1 MPKEINDVDRFVML
15 ANSREVIEMRVKRVK
30 DVVKLKLRTSKS
42 LYTLKLD
49 PESAEEI
56 IKKIKCQ
63 VIEI

>member
-1 MPKEINDVDRFVML
+1 MPKEIKDVDRFVLL
-15 ANSREVIEMRVKRVK
+15 ANSEAIEMRVKRVK
-30 DVVKLKLRTSKS
+30 DTVKLKLRTSKS